1 MKLQAFISNPLPQ
14 VELLTLMRRFLLAFT
29 GIGLLLYG
37 LVYSPPVREGIIGP
51 FTDGL
56 TVAAG
61 GLITLFGGQAWVQ
74 GNVLVVP
81 GFSVRILDLCNGVEA
96 TLLLWTA
103 MLAFPAPWSYR
114 LWGLLIGVLGVQA
127 LNLARIVSLVY
138 LGVWKP
144 AWFNWVH
151 WYVWDALILLDVL
164 LIFLLWLR
172 RLPVDTTAHA
182 SAA

>member
-1 MKLQAFISNPLPQ
+1 
-14 VELLTLMRRFLLAFT
+14 MRRFLLAFV

-37 LVYSPPVREGIIGP
+37 AVYLPPVRDGIIAP
-51 FTDGL
+51 FTDWL

-61 GLITLFGGQAWVQ
+61 AVITFFGGQAWVQ
-74 GNVLVVP
+74 GNVLSIP

-103 MLAFPAPWSYR
+103 MLAFPAPWPHR
-114 LWGLLIGVLGVQA
+114 LVGLLLGFLGVQI

-138 LGVWKP
+138 LGVLKP
-144 AWFNWVH
+144 DWFHWVH
-151 WYVWDALILLDVL
+151 WYVWDALILMDVL

-172 RLPVDTTAHA
+172 RLPLAAIPDA

>member
-1 MKLQAFISNPLPQ
+1 
-14 VELLTLMRRFLLAFT
+14 MRRFLLAFS

-74 GNVLVVP
+74 GNVLAVP

>member
-1 MKLQAFISNPLPQ
+1 
-14 VELLTLMRRFLLAFT
+14 MRRFLLAFVA
-29 GIGLLLYG
+29 IGLLLYG
-37 LVYSPPVREGIIGP
+37 VVYLPPVRDQLIKP
-51 FTDGL
+51 FTDSL

-61 GLITLFGGQAWVQ
+61 GLIALFGGDVWVQ
-74 GNVLVVP
+74 DNVLTIP

-103 MLAFPAPWSYR
+103 MLAFPAPWRYR
-114 LWGLLIGVLGVQA
+114 LIGLLVGWIGVQA

-138 LGVWKP
+138 LGAWKP
-144 AWFNWVH
+144 EWFHWIH

-172 RLPVDTTAHA
+172 RFPLVAPPDAP
-182 SAA
+182 AA

>member
-1 MKLQAFISNPLPQ
+1 MI
-14 VELLTLMRRFLLAFT
+14 MRRFLLVFI

-37 LVYSPPVREGIIGP
+37 LVYLPPIRDSVIAP

-56 TVAAG
+56 TAAAG
-61 GLITLFGGQAWVQ
+61 GLITRLGGQAWVQ
-74 GNVLVVP
+74 GNVLTIP

-103 MLAFPAPWSYR
+103 MLAFPAPWRHR
-114 LWGLLIGVLGVQA
+114 LWGLLIGMLGVQA

-144 AWFNWVH
+144 AWFYWVH
-151 WYVWDALILLDVL
+151 WYVWDALILVDVL

-172 RLPVDTTAHA
+172 RLPAPMESRA
-182 SAA
+182 PAA

>member
-1 MKLQAFISNPLPQ
+1 
-14 VELLTLMRRFLLAFT
+14 MRRFLLAFI

-37 LVYSPPVREGIIGP
+37 LVYLPPIRYGVIAP

-74 GNVLVVP
+74 GNVLSIP

-103 MLAFPAPWSYR
+103 MLAFPASWRYR

-138 LGVWKP
+138 LGVWQP
-144 AWFNWVH
+144 AWFYWVH

-172 RLPVDTTAHA
+172 RLPVDTTVHA
-182 SAA
+182 PAP

>member
-1 MKLQAFISNPLPQ
+1 
-14 VELLTLMRRFLLAFT
+14 MRRFLLAFI

-37 LVYSPPVREGIIGP
+37 IVYLPPVRDMLIKP
-51 FTDGL
+51 FTDSL

-61 GLITLFGGQAWVQ
+61 GLISLFGGQVWVQ
-74 GNVLVVP
+74 DNVLTIP

-103 MLAFPAPWSYR
+103 MLAFPAPWRYR
-114 LWGLLIGVLGVQA
+114 LIGLLLGWIGVQS

-138 LGVWKP
+138 LGAWKP
-144 AWFNWVH
+144 EWFHWVH

-172 RLPVDTTAHA
+172 RFPLVAPTDA

>member
-1 MKLQAFISNPLPQ
+1 MI
-14 VELLTLMRRFLLAFT
+14 MRRFLLAFI

-37 LVYSPPVREGIIGP
+37 LVYLPPVREGVISP

-56 TVAAG
+56 TTAAG
-61 GLITLFGGQAWVQ
+61 SLITRFGGQAWVQ
-74 GNVLVVP
+74 GNVLTIP

-103 MLAFPAPWSYR
+103 MLAFPAPWRHR
-114 LWGLLIGVLGVQA
+114 LWGLLIGMLGVQA
-127 LNLARIVSLVY
+127 LNLARIISLVY

-144 AWFNWVH
+144 TWFYWVH
-151 WYVWDALILLDVL
+151 WYVWDALILVDVL

-172 RLPVDTTAHA
+172 RLPTPMESRAP
-182 SAA
+182 AA

>member
-1 MKLQAFISNPLPQ
+1 
-14 VELLTLMRRFLLAFT
+14 MRRFLFT
-29 GIGLLLYG
+29 FIGIGLLLYG
-37 LVYSPPVREGIIGP
+37 LAYLPPVRDQVIAP

-61 GLITLFGGQAWVQ
+61 QLIAAFGGQVWVQ
-74 GNVLVVP
+74 GNVLTIP

-103 MLAFPAPWSYR
+103 VLAFPAPWRYR
-114 LWGLLIGVLGVQA
+114 LWGLLLGFLGVQA
-127 LNLARIVSLVY
+127 INLLRIVSLVY

-144 AWFNWVH
+144 DWFYWVH
-151 WYVWDALILLDVL
+151 WYVWDALILMDVL

-172 RLPVDTTAHA
+172 RLPLPASSHA
-182 SAA
+182 PAA

>member
-1 MKLQAFISNPLPQ
+1 
-14 VELLTLMRRFLLAFT
+14 MRRFLLTFI
-29 GIGLLLYG
+29 GIGVLLYG
-37 LVYSPPVREGIIGP
+37 VVYSPPVREGLIAP
-51 FTDGL
+51 VTDSL
-56 TVAAG
+56 TAAAG

-74 GNVLVVP
+74 GNVLTIP

-96 TLLLWTA
+96 TLLLWTT
-103 MLAFPAPWSYR
+103 MLAFPAPWRYR

-127 LNLARIVSLVY
+127 INLARIVSLVY

-144 AWFNWVH
+144 AWFYWVH

-172 RLPVDTTAHA
+172 RLPLDAKVHA
-182 SAA
+182 PAA

>member
-1 MKLQAFISNPLPQ
+1 
-14 VELLTLMRRFLLAFT
+14 MRRFLWTFI

-37 LVYSPPVREGIIGP
+37 LAYLPPVREWVIAP

-61 GLITLFGGQAWVQ
+61 GLINGFGGQASVQ
-74 GNVLVVP
+74 GNVLSIP

-96 TLLLWTA
+96 TLLLWA
-103 MLAFPAPWSYR
+103 VVLAYPALWRYR
-114 LWGLLIGVLGVQA
+114 LWGLLIGTLGVQA
-127 LNLARIVSLVY
+127 LNLLRIVSLVY

-144 AWFNWVH
+144 TWFHFVH

-164 LIFLLWLR
+164 LLFLLWLR
-172 RLPVDTTAHA
+172 RLPAPLAVHHA
-182 SAA
+182 PAA

>member
-1 MKLQAFISNPLPQ
+1 
-14 VELLTLMRRFLLAFT
+14 MRRFLLAFI

-37 LVYSPPVREGIIGP
+37 VVYLPPVRDQIIAL
-51 FTDGL
+51 FTDSL
-56 TVAAG
+56 TVMAG

-74 GNVLVVP
+74 GNVLSIP

-103 MLAFPAPWSYR
+103 MLAFPASWRHR
-114 LWGLLIGVLGVQA
+114 LIGLLIGFLGVQL
-127 LNLARIVSLVY
+127 LNLIRIVSLVY

-144 AWFNWVH
+144 AWFYWVH
-151 WYVWDALILLDVL
+151 WYVWDALILVDVL

-172 RLPVDTTAHA
+172 QLPLESRQDVPAV
-182 SAA
+182 

>member
-1 MKLQAFISNPLPQ
+1 MI
-14 VELLTLMRRFLLAFT
+14 MRRFLLAFI

-37 LVYSPPVREGIIGP
+37 LVYLPPVRNQVIAP
-51 FTDGL
+51 LTDGL
-56 TVAAG
+56 TAAAG
-61 GLITLFGGQAWVQ
+61 GLIALFGGQAWVQ
-74 GNVLVVP
+74 GNVLTIP

-103 MLAFPAPWSYR
+103 MLAFPAPWPYR

-144 AWFNWVH
+144 AWFYWVH
-151 WYVWDALILLDVL
+151 WYVWDALILVDVL

-172 RLPVDTTAHA
+172 RLPAPMESRA
-182 SAA
+182 PAA

>member
-1 MKLQAFISNPLPQ
+1 MI
-14 VELLTLMRRFLLAFT
+14 MRRFLLVFI

-37 LVYSPPVREGIIGP
+37 LVYLPPIRDSVIAP

-56 TVAAG
+56 TAAAG
-61 GLITLFGGQAWVQ
+61 GLITRLGGQAWVQ
-74 GNVLVVP
+74 GNVLAIP

-103 MLAFPAPWSYR
+103 MLAFPAPWRHR
-114 LWGLLIGVLGVQA
+114 LWGLLIGMLGVQA
-127 LNLARIVSLVY
+127 LNLARIISLVY

-144 AWFNWVH
+144 TWFYWVH
-151 WYVWDALILLDVL
+151 WYVWDALILVDVL

-172 RLPVDTTAHA
+172 RLPTPMESRAP
-182 SAA
+182 AA

>member
-1 MKLQAFISNPLPQ
+1 MI
-14 VELLTLMRRFLLAFT
+14 MRRFLLAFI

-37 LVYSPPVREGIIGP
+37 LVYLPPVREGVISP

-56 TVAAG
+56 TTAAG
-61 GLITLFGGQAWVQ
+61 SLITRFGGQAWVQ
-74 GNVLVVP
+74 GNVLTIP

-103 MLAFPAPWSYR
+103 MLAFSAPWRHR
-114 LWGLLIGVLGVQA
+114 LWGLLIGMLGVQA
-127 LNLARIVSLVY
+127 LNLARIISLVY

-144 AWFNWVH
+144 TWFYWVH
-151 WYVWDALILLDVL
+151 WYVWDALILVDLL

-172 RLPVDTTAHA
+172 RLPTPMESRAP
-182 SAA
+182 AA